1 MAKIG
6 KRVNAKKYKE
16 LRELQTKV
24 NKMLYASDHIE
35 KTNGKRQ
42 QVLAMKRQ
50 FYKSRG
56 IKNPSKLSFKNLSPK
71 DIKAYTN
78 MLESIANNTF
88 INPEKYK
95 QYQDKMRE
103 KFDSYGYDFEYEEIK
118 DVLESDI
125 VQELINEG
133 LSPSEFWQVYAEIT
147 SDYGNIDIHN
157 FYDMAREFLQEVRY
171 GDMSINEF
179 FVFADEYF
187 SILNDPDA
195 TRFTDEEFNGGI
207 YD

>member
-35 KTNGKRQ
+35 KTNVKRQ

-50 FYKSRG
+50 FFKSRG

-71 DIKAYTN
+71 DIKAYKN
-78 MLESIANNTF
+78 MLESIANNTY

-95 QYQDKMRE
+95 QYQQKMRE

-125 VQELINEG
+125 VQELVHEG
-133 LSPSEFWQVYAEIT
+133 LTPSEFWQVYNEIT
-147 SDYGNIDIHN
+147 TDYGKIDVDD
-157 FYDMAREFLQEVRY
+157 FYDMARAFLHEIRY
-171 GDMSINEF
+171 SDMSINEF
-179 FVFADEYF
+179 FVYADEWF
-187 SILNDPDA
+187 
-195 TRFTDEEFNGGI
+195 TKQQETDEENTGGI

>member
-35 KTNGKRQ
+35 KTNAKRQ

-71 DIKAYTN
+71 DIKAYKN

-88 INPEKYK
+88 INPKKYK
-95 QYQDKMRE
+95 DYQQKMRE

-118 DVLESDI
+118 DVLENDL

-133 LSPSEFWQVYAEIT
+133 LSPSEFWQVYSEIT
-147 SDYGNIDIHN
+147 SEYGKIDIHS
-157 FYDMAREFLQEVRY
+157 FYDMARDFLNGLRY
-171 GDMSINEF
+171 GDLTINQF
-179 FVFADEYF
+179 FEFADDYF

-195 TRFTDEEFNGGI
+195 TRYTDEETGGI

>member
-16 LRELQTKV
+16 LRELQTRV

-35 KTNGKRQ
+35 KTNAKRQ

-50 FYKSRG
+50 FFKSRG

-71 DIKAYTN
+71 DIKAYKN
-78 MLESIANNTF
+78 MLESIANNTY

-95 QYQDKMRE
+95 QYQEKMRE
-103 KFDSYGYDFEYEEIK
+103 KFDSYGYNFSYEDVRKMLDSEI
-118 DVLESDI
+118 I
-125 VQELINEG
+125 QELINEG
-133 LSPSEFWQVYAEIT
+133 LTPSEFWQVYNEIT
-147 SDYGNIDIHN
+147 TDYGDIDEEQF
-157 FYDMAREFLQEVRY
+157 FYMCTDFLQEIHY
-171 GDMSINEF
+171 GDATINEF
-179 FVFADEYF
+179 FVYADEWF
-187 SILNDPDA
+187 E
-195 TRFTDEEFNGGI
+195 RKQKEMQETDEETGGI

>member
-35 KTNGKRQ
+35 KTNAKRQ

-50 FYKSRG
+50 FFKSRG

-78 MLESIANNTF
+78 MLESIANNTY

-95 QYQDKMRE
+95 QYQEKMRE
-103 KFDSYGYDFEYEEIK
+103 KFDSYGYNFSYEDVRKMLDSEI
-118 DVLESDI
+118 I
-125 VQELINEG
+125 QELINEG
-133 LSPSEFWQVYAEIT
+133 LTPSEFWQVYNEIT
-147 SDYGNIDIHN
+147 TDYGDIDEEQF
-157 FYDMAREFLQEVRY
+157 FYMCTDFLQEIRY
-171 GDMSINEF
+171 GDTTINEF
-179 FVFADEYF
+179 FVYADEWF
-187 SILNDPDA
+187 E
-195 TRFTDEEFNGGI
+195 RKQKEMQETDEENTGGI

>member
-35 KTNGKRQ
+35 KTNAKRQ

-50 FYKSRG
+50 FFKSRG

-78 MLESIANNTF
+78 MLESIANNTY

-95 QYQDKMRE
+95 QYQQKMRD
-103 KFDSYGYDFEYEEIK
+103 KFDSYGYDFEYEEIEEI
-118 DVLESDI
+118 LESDI
-125 VQELINEG
+125 VQELKQES
-133 LSPSEFWQVYAEIT
+133 LTPSDFWQVYNDIT
-147 SDYGNIDIHN
+147 HDFGKIDIED
-157 FYDMAREFLQEVRY
+157 FYSMARDFLTQVRY
-171 GDMSINEF
+171 SDMDVNEF
-179 FVFADEYF
+179 YVFADEWF
-187 SILNDPDA
+187 
-195 TRFTDEEFNGGI
+195 TKQEETDEENTGGI